1 MMMNSFKVNLF
12 VFIFTLLHQASSASA
27 QEASLPRIDVVGG
40 SQEEMAKIPGS
51 VQTVSASELTR
62 LQPMSTEAALKQV
75 PGVVIKPEE
84 ESAVV
89 ANIGMRGLSA
99 GEYKTLILEDGVPVA
114 ADLFFGNSRYYNPR
128 IQRMNSIEVLK
139 GAASLRYGPN
149 TIGGVINY
157 KTKDPID
164 GASIVS
170 RIGSHQY
177 LETTLEAGRRS
188 NSGDGMLGLVY
199 TQARSDGFQSK
210 DFDMQDLMI
219 KGGMALGEKQW
230 LGLKVTHYVNDAH
243 ISYRGL
249 FKDAYEAR
257 ATFNPAPDDWFLT
270 DRNSVDFNHE
280 WEISPKA
287 RLNTVVYWSEMRRDY
302 WRFGLK
308 PAATSLQNGLKV
320 WNYSD
325 SLDGNNRAFE
335 RTGLDTRLTLRHNSL
350 DIANEAEMGVRWMKE
365 TMRDQKITATR
376 ANPRSG
382 TLSTDVFQSAS
393 SLALFAQ
400 NRFDLNGQ
408 ISVTPGIRAEMYE
421 QITDDLL
428 INAKDGRTSNSEYMP
443 GVGATWQVTPQ
454 AQLYGGLYSAF
465 SPPYNSTS
473 IVSGQDLNLGAER
486 SLNMEIGVR
495 GQQQKWSYG
504 FTAFRMNFDNQVI
517 RANSNGGDPS
527 NGGKTLH
534 QGVELALAFA
544 VNNAFHME
552 GNLTYVPDAK
562 FVENRY
568 SSTGTLIARN
578 GNRVTYSPEW
588 VSNLQFVYQEGPW
601 MTALNIQHISDQ
613 MTDTMNTVALTENT
627 SGFFTGRIDGYT
639 TADLTSS
646 YQVHPQLSLTAAVK
660 NLADKHYI
668 ASLRQGIYAGPSR
681 SYELGLKYKF

>member
-1 MMMNSFKVNLF
+1 MKWAGKKTIFILKIAILWGVNAAF
-12 VFIFTLLHQASSASA
+12 AEEVM
-27 QEASLPRIDVVGG
+27 LPRIDVLGG
-40 SQEEMAKIPGS
+40 SQAELAKIPGS

-75 PGVVIKPEE
+75 LGLVIKPEE

-164 GASIVS
+164 GASIAS
-170 RIGSHQY
+170 RIGSHHY
-177 LETTLEAGRRS
+177 AETSIEAGARTL
-188 NSGDGMLGLVY
+188 SGDGKVGLVY
-199 TQARSDGFQSK
+199 TQASSEGFQSK
-210 DFDMQDLMI
+210 GFDMQDLML
-219 KGGMALGEKQW
+219 KGGMVLGDKQW
-230 LGLKVTHYVNDAH
+230 IGIKVTHYENDAN

-249 FKDAYEAR
+249 FKDAYAAR

-270 DRNSVDFNHE
+270 TRNSVDINHE
-280 WEISPKA
+280 WDINPDM
-287 RLNTVVYWSEMRRDY
+287 RLNTVVYWTALKRDY
-302 WRFGLK
+302 WRYGLAS
-308 PAATSLQNGLKV
+308 PATKMQEGFKA
-320 WNYSD
+320 WNFSD

-335 RTGLDTRLTLRHNSL
+335 RTGMDSRMTLRHNSMGMG
-350 DIANEAEMGVRWMKE
+350 NEAEIGVRWMKE
-365 TMRDQKITATR
+365 TMRDQKIAATR
-376 ANPRSG
+376 AYPRSG
-382 TLSTDVFQSAS
+382 TLSADVFQSAS

-400 NRFDLNGQ
+400 NRFDLNDQ
-408 ISVTPGIRAEMYE
+408 LSITPGVRAEMYE
-421 QITDDLL
+421 QFTDDLKST
-428 INAKDGRTSNSEYMP
+428 KDGRSNNTEYTP
-443 GVGATWQVTPQ
+443 GVGATWQLTPQ
-454 AQLYGGLYSAF
+454 AQLYGGVYSAF

-486 SLNMEIGVR
+486 SVNMEIGLR
-495 GQQQKWSYG
+495 GKHQKWSYEV
-504 FTAFRMNFDNQVI
+504 TAFRMDFDNQVI

-534 QGVELALAFA
+534 QGLELALAYA
-544 VNNAFHME
+544 ISNAFRME
-552 GNLTYVPDAK
+552 GNTTYVPDAK
-562 FVENRY
+562 FVEDRY
-568 SSTGTLIARN
+568 SSAGALIARN

-588 VSNLQFVYQEGPW
+588 VSHVQFVYQQGPL
-601 MTALNIQHISDQ
+601 MTALTIQHISAQ
-613 MTDTMNTVALTENT
+613 MTDTLNTVALTEST

-660 NLADKHYI
+660 NVTDTHYI
-668 ASLRQGIYAGPSR
+668 ASLRQGIYAGPAR
-681 SYELGLKYKF
+681 SYALGLKYKF

>member
-1 MMMNSFKVNLF
+1 MKRAEKKTIFILKIAILWGVNAAF
-12 VFIFTLLHQASSASA
+12 AE
-27 QEASLPRIDVVGG
+27 EAMLPRIDVLGG
-40 SQEEMAKIPGS
+40 SQAELAKIPGS

-75 PGVVIKPEE
+75 LGLVIKPEE

-164 GASIVS
+164 GASIAS
-170 RIGSHQY
+170 RIGSHHY
-177 LETTLEAGRRS
+177 AETSIEAGARTL
-188 NSGDGMLGLVY
+188 SGDGKVGLVY
-199 TQARSDGFQSK
+199 TQASSEGFQSK
-210 DFDMQDLMI
+210 GFDMQDLML
-219 KGGMALGEKQW
+219 KGGMVLGDKQW
-230 LGLKVTHYVNDAH
+230 IGIKVTHYENDAN

-249 FKDAYEAR
+249 FKDAYAAR

-270 DRNSVDFNHE
+270 TRNSVDINHE
-280 WEISPKA
+280 WEINPDM
-287 RLNTVVYWSEMRRDY
+287 RLNTVVYWTALKRDY
-302 WRFGLK
+302 WRYGLAS
-308 PAATSLQNGLKV
+308 PATKMQEGFKA
-320 WNYSD
+320 WNFSD

-335 RTGLDTRLTLRHNSL
+335 RTGMDSRMTLRHNSMGM
-350 DIANEAEMGVRWMKE
+350 ANEAEIGVRWMKE
-365 TMRDQKITATR
+365 TMRDQKIAATR
-376 ANPRSG
+376 AYPRSG
-382 TLSTDVFQSAS
+382 TLSTDLFQSAS

-400 NRFDLNGQ
+400 NRFDLNDQ
-408 ISVTPGIRAEMYE
+408 LSITPGVRAEMYE
-421 QITDDLL
+421 QFTDDLKST
-428 INAKDGRTSNSEYMP
+428 KDGRSNNTEYTP
-443 GVGATWQVTPQ
+443 GVGATWQLTPQ
-454 AQLYGGLYSAF
+454 AQLYGGVYSAF

-486 SLNMEIGVR
+486 SVNMEIGLR
-495 GQQQKWSYG
+495 GKHQKWSYEV
-504 FTAFRMNFDNQVI
+504 TAFRMDFDNQVI

-534 QGVELALAFA
+534 QGLELALAYA
-544 VNNAFHME
+544 ISNAFRME
-552 GNLTYVPDAK
+552 GNTTYVPDAK
-562 FVENRY
+562 FVEERY
-568 SSTGTLIARN
+568 SSAGALIAHN

-588 VSNLQFVYQEGPW
+588 VSHVQFVYQQGPL
-601 MTALNIQHISDQ
+601 MTALTIQHISAQ
-613 MTDTMNTVALTENT
+613 MTDTLNTVALTEST

-660 NLADKHYI
+660 NVTDTHYI
-668 ASLRQGIYAGPSR
+668 ASLRQGIYAGPAR
-681 SYELGLKYKF
+681 SYELGLKYIF

>member
-1 MMMNSFKVNLF
+1 MKRAEKKTIFILKIAILWGVNAAF
-12 VFIFTLLHQASSASA
+12 AE
-27 QEASLPRIDVVGG
+27 EAMLPRIDVLGG
-40 SQEEMAKIPGS
+40 SQAELAKIPGS

-75 PGVVIKPEE
+75 PGLVIKPEE

-164 GASIVS
+164 GASIAS
-170 RIGSHQY
+170 RIGSHHY
-177 LETTLEAGRRS
+177 AETSIEAGARTL
-188 NSGDGMLGLVY
+188 SGDGKVGLVY
-199 TQARSDGFQSK
+199 TQASSEGFQSK
-210 DFDMQDLMI
+210 GFDMQDLML
-219 KGGMALGEKQW
+219 KGGMVLGEKQW
-230 LGLKVTHYVNDAH
+230 IGIKVTHYENDAN

-249 FKDAYEAR
+249 FKDAYAAR

-270 DRNSVDFNHE
+270 TRNSVDINHE
-280 WEISPKA
+280 WDINPDM
-287 RLNTVVYWSEMRRDY
+287 RLNTVVYWTALKRDY
-302 WRFGLK
+302 WRYGLAS
-308 PAATSLQNGLKV
+308 PATKMQEGFKA
-320 WNYSD
+320 WNFSD
-325 SLDGNNRAFE
+325 SLDGNNRVFE
-335 RTGLDTRLTLRHNSL
+335 RTGIDSRMTLRHNSMGM
-350 DIANEAEMGVRWMKE
+350 ANEAEIGVRWMKE
-365 TMRDQKITATR
+365 TMRDQKIAATR
-376 ANPRSG
+376 AYPRSG
-382 TLSTDVFQSAS
+382 TLSADVFQSAS

-400 NRFDLNGQ
+400 NRFDLNDQ
-408 ISVTPGIRAEMYE
+408 LSITPGVRAEMYE
-421 QITDDLL
+421 QFTDDLKST
-428 INAKDGRTSNSEYMP
+428 KDGRSNNTEYTP

-454 AQLYGGLYSAF
+454 AQLYGGVYSAF

-486 SLNMEIGVR
+486 SVNMEIGLR
-495 GQQQKWSYG
+495 GKHQKWSYEV
-504 FTAFRMNFDNQVI
+504 TAFRMDFDNQVI

-534 QGVELALAFA
+534 QGLELALAYA
-544 VNNAFHME
+544 INNAFRME
-552 GNLTYVPDAK
+552 GNTTYVPDAK
-562 FVENRY
+562 FVEDRY
-568 SSTGTLIARN
+568 SSAGSLIARN

-588 VSNLQFVYQEGPW
+588 VSHVQFVYQQGPL
-601 MTALNIQHISDQ
+601 MTALTIQHISAQ
-613 MTDTMNTVALTENT
+613 MTDTLNTVALTEST

-660 NLADKHYI
+660 NVTDTHYI
-668 ASLRQGIYAGPSR
+668 ASLRQGIYAGPAR
-681 SYELGLKYKF
+681 SYELGLKYIF

>member
-1 MMMNSFKVNLF
+1 MKRAEKKTIFILKIAILWGVNAAF
-12 VFIFTLLHQASSASA
+12 AE
-27 QEASLPRIDVVGG
+27 EAMLPRIDVLGG
-40 SQEEMAKIPGS
+40 SQAELAKIPGS

-75 PGVVIKPEE
+75 LGLVIKPEE

-164 GASIVS
+164 GASIAS
-170 RIGSHQY
+170 RIGSHHY
-177 LETTLEAGRRS
+177 AETSIEAGARTL
-188 NSGDGMLGLVY
+188 SGDGKVGLVF
-199 TQARSDGFQSK
+199 TQASSEGFQSK
-210 DFDMQDLMI
+210 GFDMQDLML
-219 KGGMALGEKQW
+219 KGGMVLGDKQW
-230 LGLKVTHYVNDAH
+230 IGIKVTHYENDAN

-249 FKDAYEAR
+249 FKDAYAAR

-270 DRNSVDFNHE
+270 TRNSVDINHE
-280 WEISPKA
+280 WEINPDM
-287 RLNTVVYWSEMRRDY
+287 RLNTVVYWTALKRDY
-302 WRFGLK
+302 WRYGLAS
-308 PAATSLQNGLKV
+308 PATKMQEGFKA
-320 WNYSD
+320 WNFSD

-335 RTGLDTRLTLRHNSL
+335 RTGMDSRMTLRHNSMGMG
-350 DIANEAEMGVRWMKE
+350 NEAEIGVRWMKE
-365 TMRDQKITATR
+365 TMRDQKIAATR
-376 ANPRSG
+376 AYPRSG
-382 TLSTDVFQSAS
+382 TLSADVFQSAS

-400 NRFDLNGQ
+400 NRFDLNDQ
-408 ISVTPGIRAEMYE
+408 LSITPGVRAEMYE
-421 QITDDLL
+421 QFTDDLKST
-428 INAKDGRTSNSEYMP
+428 KDGRSNNTEYTP
-443 GVGATWQVTPQ
+443 GVGATWQLTPQ
-454 AQLYGGLYSAF
+454 AQLYGGVYSAF

-486 SLNMEIGVR
+486 SVNMEIGLR
-495 GQQQKWSYG
+495 GKHQKWSYEV
-504 FTAFRMNFDNQVI
+504 TVFRMDFDNQVI

-534 QGVELALAFA
+534 QGLELALAYA
-544 VNNAFHME
+544 ISNAFRME
-552 GNLTYVPDAK
+552 GNTTYVPDAK
-562 FVENRY
+562 FVEDRY
-568 SSTGTLIARN
+568 SSAGALIARN

-588 VSNLQFVYQEGPW
+588 VSHVQFVYQQGPL
-601 MTALNIQHISDQ
+601 MTALTIQHISAQ
-613 MTDTMNTVALTENT
+613 MTDTLNTVALTENT

-660 NLADKHYI
+660 NVTDTHYI
-668 ASLRQGIYAGPSR
+668 ASLRQGIYAGPAR
-681 SYELGLKYKF
+681 SYELGLKYIF

>member
-1 MMMNSFKVNLF
+1 MKWAGKKTIFILKIAILWGVNAAF
-12 VFIFTLLHQASSASA
+12 AE
-27 QEASLPRIDVVGG
+27 EAMLPRIDVLGG
-40 SQEEMAKIPGS
+40 SQAELAKIPGS

-75 PGVVIKPEE
+75 PGLVIKPEE

-164 GASIVS
+164 GVSIAS
-170 RIGSHQY
+170 RIGSHHY
-177 LETTLEAGRRS
+177 AETSIEAGARTL
-188 NSGDGMLGLVY
+188 SGDGKVGLVY
-199 TQARSDGFQSK
+199 TQASSEGFQSK
-210 DFDMQDLMI
+210 GFDMQDLML
-219 KGGMALGEKQW
+219 KGGMVLGDKQW
-230 LGLKVTHYVNDAH
+230 IGIKVTHYENDAN

-249 FKDAYEAR
+249 FKDAYAAR

-270 DRNSVDFNHE
+270 TRNSVDINHE
-280 WEISPKA
+280 WEINPDM
-287 RLNTVVYWSEMRRDY
+287 RLNTVVYWTALKRDY
-302 WRFGLK
+302 WRYGLAS
-308 PAATSLQNGLKV
+308 PATKMQEGFKA
-320 WNYSD
+320 WNFSD

-335 RTGLDTRLTLRHNSL
+335 RTGMDSRMTLRHNSMGM
-350 DIANEAEMGVRWMKE
+350 ANEAELGVRWMKE
-365 TMRDQKITATR
+365 TMRDQKIAATR
-376 ANPRSG
+376 AYPRSG
-382 TLSTDVFQSAS
+382 TLSADVFQSAS

-400 NRFDLNGQ
+400 NRFDLNDQ
-408 ISVTPGIRAEMYE
+408 LSITPGVRAEMYE
-421 QITDDLL
+421 QFTDDLKST
-428 INAKDGRTSNSEYMP
+428 KDGRSNNTEYTP
-443 GVGATWQVTPQ
+443 GVGATWQLTPQ
-454 AQLYGGLYSAF
+454 AQLYGGVYSAF

-486 SLNMEIGVR
+486 SVNLEIGLR
-495 GQQQKWSYG
+495 GIHQKWSYEV
-504 FTAFRMNFDNQVI
+504 TAFRMDFDNQVI

-534 QGVELALAFA
+534 QGLELALAYA
-544 VNNAFHME
+544 ISNAFRME
-552 GNLTYVPDAK
+552 GNTTYVPDAK
-562 FVENRY
+562 FVEDRY
-568 SSTGTLIARN
+568 SSAGALIARN

-588 VSNLQFVYQEGPW
+588 VSHVQFVYQQGPL
-601 MTALNIQHISDQ
+601 MTALTIQHISAQ
-613 MTDTMNTVALTENT
+613 MTDTLNTVALTEST

-660 NLADKHYI
+660 NVTDTHYI
-668 ASLRQGIYAGPSR
+668 ASLRQGIYAGPAR

>member
-1 MMMNSFKVNLF
+1 MKWAGKKTIFILKIAILWGVNAAF
-12 VFIFTLLHQASSASA
+12 AE
-27 QEASLPRIDVVGG
+27 EAMLPRIDVLGG
-40 SQEEMAKIPGS
+40 SQAELAKIPGS

-75 PGVVIKPEE
+75 PGLVIKPEE

-164 GASIVS
+164 GVSIAS
-170 RIGSHQY
+170 RIGSHHY
-177 LETTLEAGRRS
+177 AETSIEAGARTL
-188 NSGDGMLGLVY
+188 SGDGKVGLVY
-199 TQARSDGFQSK
+199 TQASSEGFQSK
-210 DFDMQDLMI
+210 GFDMQDLML
-219 KGGMALGEKQW
+219 KGGMVLGDKQW
-230 LGLKVTHYVNDAH
+230 IGIKVTHYENDAN

-249 FKDAYEAR
+249 FKDAYAAR

-270 DRNSVDFNHE
+270 TRNSVDINHE
-280 WEISPKA
+280 WDINPDM
-287 RLNTVVYWSEMRRDY
+287 RLNTVVYWTALKRDY
-302 WRFGLK
+302 WRYGLAS
-308 PAATSLQNGLKV
+308 PATKV
-320 WNYSD
+320 QEGFKAWNFSD

-335 RTGLDTRLTLRHNSL
+335 RTGMDSRMTLRHNSMGM
-350 DIANEAEMGVRWMKE
+350 ANEAELGVRWMKE
-365 TMRDQKITATR
+365 TMRDQKIAATR
-376 ANPRSG
+376 AYPRSG
-382 TLSTDVFQSAS
+382 TLSADVFQSAS

-400 NRFDLNGQ
+400 NRFDLNDQ
-408 ISVTPGIRAEMYE
+408 LSITPGVRAEMYE
-421 QITDDLL
+421 QFTDDLKST
-428 INAKDGRTSNSEYMP
+428 KDGRSNNTEYTP

-454 AQLYGGLYSAF
+454 AQLYGGVYSAF

-486 SLNMEIGVR
+486 SVNLEIGLR
-495 GQQQKWSYG
+495 GIHQKWSYEV
-504 FTAFRMNFDNQVI
+504 TAFRMDFDNQVI

-534 QGVELALAFA
+534 QGLELALAYA
-544 VNNAFHME
+544 ISNAFRME
-552 GNLTYVPDAK
+552 GNTTYVPDAK
-562 FVENRY
+562 FVEDRY
-568 SSTGTLIARN
+568 SSAGALIARN

-588 VSNLQFVYQEGPW
+588 VSHVQFVYQQGPL
-601 MTALNIQHISDQ
+601 MTALTIQHISAQ
-613 MTDTMNTVALTENT
+613 MTDTLNTVALTEST

-660 NLADKHYI
+660 NVTDTHYI
-668 ASLRQGIYAGPSR
+668 ASLRQGIYAGPAR

>member
-1 MMMNSFKVNLF
+1 MKHVKKNTIYFIHMVYLACVNTAL
-12 VFIFTLLHQASSASA
+12 AE
-27 QEASLPRIDVVGG
+27 EAMLPRIDVLGG
-40 SQEEMAKIPGS
+40 SQADMAKIPGS
-51 VQTVSASELTR
+51 VQSVSASALTR

-75 PGVVIKPEE
+75 PGLVIKPEE

-89 ANIGMRGLSA
+89 ANIGIRGLSA

-128 IQRMNSIEVLK
+128 VQRMSSIEVLK

-164 GASIVS
+164 GATIAT

-177 LETTLEAGRRS
+177 AETSIEAGARTR
-188 NSGDGMLGLVY
+188 SGDGTVGLVY

-210 DFDMQDLMI
+210 GFDMQDLML
-219 KGGMALGEKQW
+219 KGGMVLGDKQW
-230 LGLKVTHYVNDAH
+230 IGMKVTHYENDAN

-249 FKDAYEAR
+249 FKEAYEAR

-270 DRNSVDFNHE
+270 SRNSVDINHE
-280 WEISPKA
+280 WEISA
-287 RLNTVVYWSEMRRDY
+287 DMRMNTVVYWTALNRDY
-302 WRFGLK
+302 WRYGLAS
-308 PAATSLQNGLKV
+308 PATKMQEGFKA
-320 WNYSD
+320 WNFSD

-335 RTGLDTRLTLRHNSL
+335 RTGLDSRMTLRHSSL
-350 DIANEAEMGVRWMKE
+350 GISNEAEMGVRWMKE
-365 TMRDQKITATR
+365 TMRDQKIAATR
-376 ANPRSG
+376 AYPRSG
-382 TLSTDVFQSAS
+382 TLSADVFQSAS

-400 NRFDLNGQ
+400 NRFDLNHQ
-408 ISVTPGIRAEMYE
+408 ISITPGVRAEMYE
-421 QITDDLL
+421 QFTDDLKS
-428 INAKDGRTSNSEYMP
+428 NKDGRSNNTEYMP
-443 GVGATWQVTPQ
+443 GVGATWQITPQ
-454 AQLYGGLYSAF
+454 AQLYGGVYSAF

-486 SLNMEIGVR
+486 SLNMEIGLR
-495 GQQQKWSYG
+495 GQHQKWSYEV
-504 FTAFRMNFDNQVI
+504 TAFRMDFANQVI

-534 QGVELALAFA
+534 QGFELALAYA
-544 VNNAFHME
+544 ISNAFRLE
-552 GNLTYVPDAK
+552 GNTTHVPDAK
-562 FVENRY
+562 FLEDRY
-568 SSTGTLIARN
+568 SSAGALIARK

-588 VSNLQFVYQEGPW
+588 VSNLQFVYQQGPL
-601 MTALNIQHISDQ
+601 MTALNIQHISTQ
-613 MTDTMNTVALTENT
+613 MTDTLNTVALTESS

-660 NLADKHYI
+660 NVTDTHYI
-668 ASLRQGIYAGPSR
+668 ASLRQGIYAGPAR

>member
-1 MMMNSFKVNLF
+1 MKRAEKKNTFILKIAILWGVNAAF
-12 VFIFTLLHQASSASA
+12 AE
-27 QEASLPRIDVVGG
+27 EAMLPRIDVLGG
-40 SQEEMAKIPGS
+40 SQAELAKIPGS

-75 PGVVIKPEE
+75 PGLVIKPEE

-164 GASIVS
+164 GVSIAS
-170 RIGSHQY
+170 RIGSHHY
-177 LETTLEAGRRS
+177 AETSIEAGARTL
-188 NSGDGMLGLVY
+188 SGDGKVGLVY
-199 TQARSDGFQSK
+199 TQASSEGFQSK
-210 DFDMQDLMI
+210 GFDMQDLML
-219 KGGMALGEKQW
+219 KGGMVLGDKQW
-230 LGLKVTHYVNDAH
+230 IGIKVTHYENDAN

-249 FKDAYEAR
+249 FKDAYAAR

-270 DRNSVDFNHE
+270 TRNSVDINHE
-280 WEISPKA
+280 WEINHDM
-287 RLNTVVYWSEMRRDY
+287 RLNTVVYWTALKRDY
-302 WRFGLK
+302 WRYGLAS
-308 PAATSLQNGLKV
+308 PATKMQEGFKA
-320 WNYSD
+320 WNFSD

-335 RTGLDTRLTLRHNSL
+335 RTGMDSRMTLRHNSMGMG
-350 DIANEAEMGVRWMKE
+350 NEAEIGVRWMKE
-365 TMRDQKITATR
+365 TMRDQKIAATR
-376 ANPRSG
+376 AYPRSG
-382 TLSTDVFQSAS
+382 TLSADVFQSAS

-400 NRFDLNGQ
+400 NRFDLNDQ
-408 ISVTPGIRAEMYE
+408 LSITPGVRAEMYE
-421 QITDDLL
+421 QFTDDLKST
-428 INAKDGRTSNSEYMP
+428 KDGRSNNTEYTP
-443 GVGATWQVTPQ
+443 GVGATWQLTPQ
-454 AQLYGGLYSAF
+454 AQLYGGVYSAF

-486 SLNMEIGVR
+486 SVNMEIGLR
-495 GQQQKWSYG
+495 GKHQKWSYEV
-504 FTAFRMNFDNQVI
+504 TAFRMDFDNQVI

-534 QGVELALAFA
+534 QGLELALAYA
-544 VNNAFHME
+544 ISNAFRME
-552 GNLTYVPDAK
+552 GNTTYVPDAK
-562 FVENRY
+562 FVEDRY
-568 SSTGTLIARN
+568 SSAGALIARN

-588 VSNLQFVYQEGPW
+588 VSHVQFVYQQGPL
-601 MTALNIQHISDQ
+601 MTALTIQHISAQ
-613 MTDTMNTVALTENT
+613 MTDTLNTVALTEST

-660 NLADKHYI
+660 NVTDTHYI
-668 ASLRQGIYAGPSR
+668 ASLRQGIYAGPAR
-681 SYELGLKYKF
+681 SYELGLKYIF

>member
-1 MMMNSFKVNLF
+1 MKRAEKKTIFILKIAILWGVNAAF
-12 VFIFTLLHQASSASA
+12 AE
-27 QEASLPRIDVVGG
+27 EAMLPRIDVLGG
-40 SQEEMAKIPGS
+40 SQAELAKIPGS

-75 PGVVIKPEE
+75 LGLVIKPEE

-164 GASIVS
+164 GASIAS
-170 RIGSHQY
+170 RIGSHHY
-177 LETTLEAGRRS
+177 AETSIEAGARTL
-188 NSGDGMLGLVY
+188 SGDGKVGLVY
-199 TQARSDGFQSK
+199 TQASSEGFQSK
-210 DFDMQDLMI
+210 GFDMQDLML
-219 KGGMALGEKQW
+219 KGGMVLGDKQW
-230 LGLKVTHYVNDAH
+230 IGIKVTHYENDAN

-249 FKDAYEAR
+249 FKDAYAAR

-270 DRNSVDFNHE
+270 TRNSVDINHE
-280 WEISPKA
+280 WEINPDM
-287 RLNTVVYWSEMRRDY
+287 RLNTVVYWTALKRDY
-302 WRFGLK
+302 WRYGLASPATKMQEGLK
-308 PAATSLQNGLKV
+308 A
-320 WNYSD
+320 WNFSD
-325 SLDGNNRAFE
+325 SLDGNNRAFD
-335 RTGLDTRLTLRHNSL
+335 RTGMDSRMTLRHNSMGMG
-350 DIANEAEMGVRWMKE
+350 NEAEIGVRWMKE
-365 TMRDQKITATR
+365 TMRDQKMAATR
-376 ANPRSG
+376 AYPRSG
-382 TLSTDVFQSAS
+382 TLSADVFQSAS

-400 NRFDLNGQ
+400 NRFDLNDQ
-408 ISVTPGIRAEMYE
+408 LSITPGVRAEMYE
-421 QITDDLL
+421 QFTDDLKST
-428 INAKDGRTSNSEYMP
+428 KDGRSNNTEYTP
-443 GVGATWQVTPQ
+443 GVGATWQLTPQ
-454 AQLYGGLYSAF
+454 AQLYGGVYSAF

-486 SLNMEIGVR
+486 SVNMEIGLR
-495 GQQQKWSYG
+495 GKHQKWSYEV
-504 FTAFRMNFDNQVI
+504 TAFRMDFDNQVV

-534 QGVELALAFA
+534 QGLELALAYA
-544 VNNAFHME
+544 ISNAFRME
-552 GNLTYVPDAK
+552 GNTTYVPDAK
-562 FVENRY
+562 FVEDRY
-568 SSTGTLIARN
+568 SSAGALIARN

-588 VSNLQFVYQEGPW
+588 VSHVQFVYQQGPL
-601 MTALNIQHISDQ
+601 MTALTIQHISAQ
-613 MTDTMNTVALTENT
+613 MTDTLNTVALTEST

-660 NLADKHYI
+660 NVTDTHYI
-668 ASLRQGIYAGPSR
+668 ASLRQGIYAGPAR
-681 SYELGLKYKF
+681 SYELGLKYIF

>member
-1 MMMNSFKVNLF
+1 MKRAEKKTIFILKIAILWGVNAAF
-12 VFIFTLLHQASSASA
+12 AE
-27 QEASLPRIDVVGG
+27 EAMLPRIDVLGG
-40 SQEEMAKIPGS
+40 SQAELAKIPGS

-75 PGVVIKPEE
+75 LGLVIKPEE

-164 GASIVS
+164 GASIAS
-170 RIGSHQY
+170 RIGSHHY
-177 LETTLEAGRRS
+177 AETSIEAGARTL
-188 NSGDGMLGLVY
+188 SGDGKVGLVY
-199 TQARSDGFQSK
+199 TQASSEGFQSK
-210 DFDMQDLMI
+210 GFDMQDLML
-219 KGGMALGEKQW
+219 KGGMVLGDKQW
-230 LGLKVTHYVNDAH
+230 IGIKVTHYENDAN

-249 FKDAYEAR
+249 FKDAYAAR

-270 DRNSVDFNHE
+270 TRNSVDINHE
-280 WEISPKA
+280 WEINPDM
-287 RLNTVVYWSEMRRDY
+287 RLNTVVYWTALKRDY
-302 WRFGLK
+302 WRYGLAS
-308 PAATSLQNGLKV
+308 PATKMQEGFKA
-320 WNYSD
+320 WNFSD

-335 RTGLDTRLTLRHNSL
+335 RTGLDSRMTLRHNSMGM
-350 DIANEAEMGVRWMKE
+350 ANEAEIGVRWMKE
-365 TMRDQKITATR
+365 TMQDQKIAATR
-376 ANPRSG
+376 AYPRSG
-382 TLSTDVFQSAS
+382 TLSADVFQSAS

-400 NRFDLNGQ
+400 NRFDLNDQ
-408 ISVTPGIRAEMYE
+408 LSITPGVRAEMYE
-421 QITDDLL
+421 QFTDDLKST
-428 INAKDGRTSNSEYMP
+428 KDGRSNNTEYTP
-443 GVGATWQVTPQ
+443 GVGATWQLTPQ
-454 AQLYGGLYSAF
+454 AQLYGGVYSAF

-486 SLNMEIGVR
+486 SVNMEIGLR
-495 GQQQKWSYG
+495 GKHQKWSYEV
-504 FTAFRMNFDNQVI
+504 TAFRMDFDNQVI

-534 QGVELALAFA
+534 QGLELALAYA
-544 VNNAFHME
+544 ISNAFRME
-552 GNLTYVPDAK
+552 GNTTYVPDAK
-562 FVENRY
+562 FVEDRY
-568 SSTGTLIARN
+568 SSAGALIARN

-588 VSNLQFVYQEGPW
+588 VSHVQFVYQQGPL
-601 MTALNIQHISDQ
+601 MTALTIQHISAQ
-613 MTDTMNTVALTENT
+613 MTDTLNTVALTEST

-660 NLADKHYI
+660 NVTDTHYI
-668 ASLRQGIYAGPSR
+668 ASLRQGIYAGPAR
-681 SYELGLKYKF
+681 SYALGLKYKF

>member
-1 MMMNSFKVNLF
+1 MKRAEKKTIFILKIAILWGVNAAF
-12 VFIFTLLHQASSASA
+12 AE
-27 QEASLPRIDVVGG
+27 EAMLPRIDVLGG
-40 SQEEMAKIPGS
+40 SQAELAKIPGS

-75 PGVVIKPEE
+75 PGLVIKPEE

-164 GASIVS
+164 GASIAS
-170 RIGSHQY
+170 RIGSHHY
-177 LETTLEAGRRS
+177 AETSIEAGARTL
-188 NSGDGMLGLVY
+188 SGDGKVGLVY
-199 TQARSDGFQSK
+199 TQASSEGFQSK
-210 DFDMQDLMI
+210 GFDMQDLML
-219 KGGMALGEKQW
+219 KGGMVLGDKQW
-230 LGLKVTHYVNDAH
+230 IGIKVTHYENDAN

-249 FKDAYEAR
+249 FKDAYAAR

-270 DRNSVDFNHE
+270 TRNSVDINHE
-280 WEISPKA
+280 WEINPDM
-287 RLNTVVYWSEMRRDY
+287 RLNTVVYWTALKRDY
-302 WRFGLK
+302 WRYGLAS
-308 PAATSLQNGLKV
+308 PATKMQEGFKA
-320 WNYSD
+320 WNFSD

-335 RTGLDTRLTLRHNSL
+335 RTGLDSRMTLRHNSMGMG
-350 DIANEAEMGVRWMKE
+350 NEAEIGVRWMKE
-365 TMRDQKITATR
+365 TMRDQKIAATR
-376 ANPRSG
+376 AYPRSG
-382 TLSTDVFQSAS
+382 TLSADVFQSAS

-400 NRFDLNGQ
+400 NRFDLNDQ
-408 ISVTPGIRAEMYE
+408 LSITPGVRAEMYE
-421 QITDDLL
+421 QFTDDLKST
-428 INAKDGRTSNSEYMP
+428 KDGRSNNTEYTP
-443 GVGATWQVTPQ
+443 GVGATWQLTPQ
-454 AQLYGGLYSAF
+454 AQLYGGVYSAF

-486 SLNMEIGVR
+486 SVNMEIGLR
-495 GQQQKWSYG
+495 GKHQKWSYEV
-504 FTAFRMNFDNQVI
+504 TAFRMDFDNQVI

-534 QGVELALAFA
+534 QGLELALAYA
-544 VNNAFHME
+544 ISNAFRME
-552 GNLTYVPDAK
+552 GNTTYVPDAK
-562 FVENRY
+562 FVEDRY
-568 SSTGTLIARN
+568 SSAGALIARN

-588 VSNLQFVYQEGPW
+588 VSHVQFVYQQGPL
-601 MTALNIQHISDQ
+601 MTALNIQHISAQ
-613 MTDTMNTVALTENT
+613 MTDTLNTVALTENT

-646 YQVHPQLSLTAAVK
+646 YQVHPQLSLTAAIK
-660 NLADKHYI
+660 NMTDTHYI
-668 ASLRQGIYAGPSR
+668 ASLRQGIYAGPAR
-681 SYELGLKYKF
+681 SYELGLQYKF

>member
-1 MMMNSFKVNLF
+1 MKRVEIKTIFVLKIAFLWGVN
-12 VFIFTLLHQASSASA
+12 AAYA
-27 QEASLPRIDVVGG
+27 EEAMLPRIDVLGG
-40 SQEEMAKIPGS
+40 SQAELAKIPGS
-51 VQTVSASELTR
+51 VQTVSASELTH

-75 PGVVIKPEE
+75 PGLVIKPEE

-164 GASIVS
+164 GATIAS
-170 RIGSHQY
+170 RIGSHHY
-177 LETTLEAGRRS
+177 AETSIEAGARTL
-188 NSGDGMLGLVY
+188 SGDGQVGLVY
-199 TQARSDGFQSK
+199 TQASSEGFQSK
-210 DFDMQDLMI
+210 GFDMQDLML
-219 KGGMALGEKQW
+219 KGGMVLGEKQW
-230 LGLKVTHYVNDAH
+230 IGIKVTHYENDAN

-249 FKDAYEAR
+249 FKDAYAAR

-270 DRNSVDFNHE
+270 NRNSVDINHE
-280 WEISPKA
+280 WDINPDV
-287 RLNTVVYWSEMRRDY
+287 RLNTVAYWTALKRDY
-302 WRFGLK
+302 WRYGLAS
-308 PAATSLQNGLKV
+308 PATKIQEGFKA
-320 WNYSD
+320 WNFSD

-335 RTGLDTRLTLRHNSL
+335 RTGLDSRMTLRHNSMGM
-350 DIANEAEMGVRWMKE
+350 ANEAEIGVRWMKE
-365 TMRDQKITATR
+365 TMQDQKIAATR
-376 ANPRSG
+376 AYPRSG
-382 TLSTDVFQSAS
+382 TLSADVFQSAS

-400 NRFDLNGQ
+400 NRFDLNDQ
-408 ISVTPGIRAEMYE
+408 LSITPGVRAEMYE
-421 QITDDLL
+421 QFTDDLKST
-428 INAKDGRTSNSEYMP
+428 KDGRSNNTEYTP

-454 AQLYGGLYSAF
+454 AQLYGGVYSAF

-486 SLNMEIGVR
+486 SVNMEIGLR
-495 GQQQKWSYG
+495 GQHQKWSYEV
-504 FTAFRMNFDNQVI
+504 TAFRMDFDNQVI

-534 QGVELALAFA
+534 QGFELALAYDIS
-544 VNNAFHME
+544 NAFRME
-552 GNLTYVPDAK
+552 GNTTYVPDAK
-562 FVENRY
+562 FVEDRY
-568 SSTGTLIARN
+568 SSAGALIARN

-588 VSNLQFVYQEGPW
+588 VSHVQFVYQQGPL
-601 MTALNIQHISDQ
+601 MTALTIQHISAQ
-613 MTDTMNTVALTENT
+613 MTDTLNTVALTEST

-660 NLADKHYI
+660 NVTDTHYI
-668 ASLRQGIYAGPSR
+668 ASLRQGIYAGPAR

>member
-1 MMMNSFKVNLF
+1 MKRAEKKTIFILKIAILWGVNAAF
-12 VFIFTLLHQASSASA
+12 AE
-27 QEASLPRIDVVGG
+27 EAMLPRIDVLGG
-40 SQEEMAKIPGS
+40 SQAELAKIPGS

-75 PGVVIKPEE
+75 LGLVIKPEE

-164 GASIVS
+164 GASIAS
-170 RIGSHQY
+170 RIGSHHY
-177 LETTLEAGRRS
+177 AETSIEAGARTL
-188 NSGDGMLGLVY
+188 SGDGKVGLVY
-199 TQARSDGFQSK
+199 TQASSEGFQSK
-210 DFDMQDLMI
+210 GFDMQDLML
-219 KGGMALGEKQW
+219 KGGMVLGDKQW
-230 LGLKVTHYVNDAH
+230 IGIKVTHYENDAN

-249 FKDAYEAR
+249 FKDAYAAR

-270 DRNSVDFNHE
+270 TRNSVDINHE
-280 WEISPKA
+280 WEINPDM
-287 RLNTVVYWSEMRRDY
+287 RLNTVVYWTALKRDY
-302 WRFGLK
+302 WRYGLAS
-308 PAATSLQNGLKV
+308 PATKMQEGFKA
-320 WNYSD
+320 WNFSD

-335 RTGLDTRLTLRHNSL
+335 RTGMDSRMTLRHNSMGMG
-350 DIANEAEMGVRWMKE
+350 NEAEIGVRWMKE
-365 TMRDQKITATR
+365 TMRDQKIAATR
-376 ANPRSG
+376 AYPRSG
-382 TLSTDVFQSAS
+382 TLSADVFQSAS

-400 NRFDLNGQ
+400 NRFDLNDQ
-408 ISVTPGIRAEMYE
+408 LSITPGVRAEMYE
-421 QITDDLL
+421 QFTDDLKST
-428 INAKDGRTSNSEYMP
+428 KDGRSNNTEYTP
-443 GVGATWQVTPQ
+443 GVGATWQLTPQ
-454 AQLYGGLYSAF
+454 AQLYGGVYSAF

-486 SLNMEIGVR
+486 SVNMEIGLR
-495 GQQQKWSYG
+495 GKHQKWSYEV
-504 FTAFRMNFDNQVI
+504 TAFRMDFDNQVI

-534 QGVELALAFA
+534 QGLELALAYA
-544 VNNAFHME
+544 ISNAFRME
-552 GNLTYVPDAK
+552 GNTTYVPDAK
-562 FVENRY
+562 FVEDRY
-568 SSTGTLIARN
+568 SSAGALIARN

-588 VSNLQFVYQEGPW
+588 VSHVQFVYQQGPL
-601 MTALNIQHISDQ
+601 MTALTIQHISAQ
-613 MTDTMNTVALTENT
+613 MTDTLNTVALTEST

-660 NLADKHYI
+660 NVTDTHYI
-668 ASLRQGIYAGPSR
+668 ASLRQGIYAGPAR

>member
-1 MMMNSFKVNLF
+1 MNHNEKKTIFILKIAFLWSVNTA
-12 VFIFTLLHQASSASA
+12 IAE
-27 QEASLPRIDVVGG
+27 EAVLPRIDVLGG
-40 SQEEMAKIPGS
+40 SQAELAKIPGS
-51 VQTVSASELTR
+51 VQTVSASELKR

-75 PGVVIKPEE
+75 PGLVIKPEE

-164 GASIVS
+164 GAMIAS
-170 RIGSHQY
+170 RIGSHHY
-177 LETTLEAGRRS
+177 AETSIEAGARTL
-188 NSGDGMLGLVY
+188 SGDGKVGLVY
-199 TQARSDGFQSK
+199 TQASSEGFQSK
-210 DFDMQDLMI
+210 GFDMQDLML
-219 KGGMALGEKQW
+219 KGGMVLGEKQW
-230 LGLKVTHYVNDAH
+230 IGIKVTHYENDAN

-270 DRNSVDFNHE
+270 TRNSVDINHE
-280 WEISPKA
+280 WEINPDM
-287 RLNTVVYWSEMRRDY
+287 RLNTVVYWTALKRDY
-302 WRFGLK
+302 WRYGLAS
-308 PAATSLQNGLKV
+308 PATKMQEGFKA
-320 WNYSD
+320 WNFSD
-325 SLDGNNRAFE
+325 SLDGNNRVFE
-335 RTGLDTRLTLRHNSL
+335 RTGIDSRMTLRHNSMGM
-350 DIANEAEMGVRWMKE
+350 ANEAEMGVRWMKE
-365 TMRDQKITATR
+365 TMRDQKIAATR

-382 TLSTDVFQSAS
+382 TLSADVFQGAS

-400 NRFDLNGQ
+400 NRFDLNDQ
-408 ISVTPGIRAEMYE
+408 LSITPGVRAEMYE
-421 QITDDLL
+421 QFTDDLKST
-428 INAKDGRTSNSEYMP
+428 KDGRSNNTEYTP
-443 GVGATWQVTPQ
+443 GVGATWQLTPQ
-454 AQLYGGLYSAF
+454 AQLYGGVYSAF

-486 SLNMEIGVR
+486 SVNMEIGLR
-495 GQQQKWSYG
+495 GKHQKWSYEV
-504 FTAFRMNFDNQVI
+504 TAFRMDFDNQVI

-534 QGVELALAFA
+534 QGLELALAYA
-544 VNNAFHME
+544 INNAFRME
-552 GNLTYVPDAK
+552 GNTTYVPDAK
-562 FVENRY
+562 FVEDRY
-568 SSTGTLIARN
+568 SSAGSLIARN

-588 VSNLQFVYQEGPW
+588 VSHVQFVYQQGPL
-601 MTALNIQHISDQ
+601 MTALNIQHISAQ
-613 MTDTMNTVALTENT
+613 MTDTLNTVALTENT

-646 YQVHPQLSLTAAVK
+646 YQVHPQLSLTAAIK
-660 NLADKHYI
+660 NMTDTHYI
-668 ASLRQGIYAGPSR
+668 ASLRQGIYAGPAR
-681 SYELGLKYKF
+681 SYELGLQYKF

>member
-1 MMMNSFKVNLF
+1 MKRAGKNTIFILKIAILWGVNAAF
-12 VFIFTLLHQASSASA
+12 AE
-27 QEASLPRIDVVGG
+27 EAMLPRIDVLGG
-40 SQEEMAKIPGS
+40 SQAELAKIPGA

-75 PGVVIKPEE
+75 PGLVIKPEE

-164 GASIVS
+164 GASIAS
-170 RIGSHQY
+170 RIGSHHY
-177 LETTLEAGRRS
+177 AETSIEAGARTL
-188 NSGDGMLGLVY
+188 SGDGKVGLVY
-199 TQARSDGFQSK
+199 TQASSEGFQSK
-210 DFDMQDLMI
+210 GFDMQDLML
-219 KGGMALGEKQW
+219 KGGMVLGEKQW
-230 LGLKVTHYVNDAH
+230 IGIKVTHYENDAN

-249 FKDAYEAR
+249 FKDAYAAR

-270 DRNSVDFNHE
+270 TRNSVDINHE
-280 WEISPKA
+280 WDINPDM
-287 RLNTVVYWSEMRRDY
+287 RLNTVVYWTALKRDY
-302 WRFGLK
+302 WRYGLAS
-308 PAATSLQNGLKV
+308 PATKMQEGFKA
-320 WNYSD
+320 WNFSD

-335 RTGLDTRLTLRHNSL
+335 RTGMDSRMTLRHNSMGM
-350 DIANEAEMGVRWMKE
+350 ANEAELGVRWMKE
-365 TMRDQKITATR
+365 TMRDQKMAATR
-376 ANPRSG
+376 AYPRSG
-382 TLSTDVFQSAS
+382 TLSADVFQSAS

-400 NRFDLNGQ
+400 NRFDLNDQ
-408 ISVTPGIRAEMYE
+408 LSITPGVRAEMYE
-421 QITDDLL
+421 QFTDDLKST
-428 INAKDGRTSNSEYMP
+428 KDGRSNNTEYTP
-443 GVGATWQVTPQ
+443 GVGATWQLTPL
-454 AQLYGGLYSAF
+454 AQLYGGVYSAF

-486 SLNMEIGVR
+486 SVNLEIGLR
-495 GQQQKWSYG
+495 GKHQKWSYEV
-504 FTAFRMNFDNQVI
+504 TAFRMDFDNQVI

-534 QGVELALAFA
+534 QGLELALAYA
-544 VNNAFHME
+544 ISNAFRIE
-552 GNLTYVPDAK
+552 GNTTYVPDAK
-562 FVENRY
+562 FVEDRY
-568 SSTGTLIARN
+568 SSAGALIARK

-588 VSNLQFVYQEGPW
+588 VSNLQFVYQQGPLL
-601 MTALNIQHISDQ
+601 TALNIQHISAQ
-613 MTDTMNTVALTENT
+613 MTDTLNTVALTEST

-660 NLADKHYI
+660 NVTDTHYI
-668 ASLRQGIYAGPSR
+668 ASLRQGIYAGPAR
-681 SYELGLKYKF
+681 SYELGLRYKF